1 MIKKAN
7 IQLLLFF
14 ILIMTQNKKSC
25 AQGFSFEPK
34 GSFTL
39 DIGIPL
45 SEKNY
50 AFNYVLEGLFN
61 GGIGYQYNVYEGLT
75 VGIGAKYA
83 FFINDRFAL
92 NSTVGKGGL
101 HIPSVFLKVGYE
113 KFTTDRFSYTFS
125 MRGGFSKM
133 ISINDSSKI
142 NLGKPYTEN
151 TFFVEPQLELLM
163 TTDKN
168 DPNAFSLIL
177 GYAIYFSNYRP
188 EYLSREN
195 FSGLN
200 KEDSEGVT
208 RFFSFGFGYRY
219 YFGLN

>member
-1 MIKKAN
+1 MLKSIQIQIVLILMIS
-7 IQLLLFF
+7 QSF
-14 ILIMTQNKKSC
+14 KSYS
-25 AQGFSFEPK
+25 QGLSFDPT
-34 GSFTL
+34 GSFTV

-50 AFNYVLEGLFN
+50 AFNYILEGLFN
-61 GGIGYQYNVYEGLT
+61 GGVGYQYNVFEGLT
-75 VGIGAKYA
+75 IGVGAKYA
-83 FFINDRFAL
+83 YFINDRFAL
-92 NSTVGKGGL
+92 GSSVGKGGL
-101 HIPSVFLKVGYE
+101 HIPSLFFKVGYE
-113 KFTTDRFSYTFS
+113 KFTTDRFSYTLS

-133 ISINDSSKI
+133 ISVNDSSKVV
-142 NLGKPYTEN
+142 LGKAFIEN
-151 TFFVEPQLELLM
+151 TFFIEPQLELLM
-163 TTDKN
+163 TTEKN

-177 GYAIYFSNYRP
+177 GYAIYFSAYRP
-188 EYLSREN
+188 EFLSREN